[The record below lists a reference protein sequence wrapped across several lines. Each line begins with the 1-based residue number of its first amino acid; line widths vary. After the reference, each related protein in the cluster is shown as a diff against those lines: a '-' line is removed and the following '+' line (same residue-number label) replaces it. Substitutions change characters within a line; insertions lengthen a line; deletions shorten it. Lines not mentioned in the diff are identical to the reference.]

1 MSEPNGLSQALALFS
16 PIHKDGYKFVAIAA
30 AATVVA
36 FLISTILGLIFVLAT
51 AGLIFFFRD
60 PERMVPGRDGLVLA
74 PADGVIISV
83 GTVTPPSELGLGS
96 DSKTRVSIF
105 LSVLDV
111 HVIRTPVAGRVEA
124 SVYRPGQYL
133 NAASPQAPTLNEYQ
147 GFVIET
153 KDALQIGAVLV
164 AGTVARRIV
173 PSVGQGDSV
182 TAGREGGPHPL
193 RQPGRYLP
201 SAFGF
206 GFRWRRPAHHRG
218 RDRHRRFGVAGAQA
232 HFPAYLSR
240 HSLLPAGVPVLAE
253 FLSQNREP
261 ILGNSAGGA
270 QFAFPLEAKRE

>member
-16 PIHKDGYKFVAIAA
+16 PIHKDGYKFVAGAA

-36 FLISTILGLIFVLAT
+36 FLISTTLGLLFVVAT

-83 GTVTPPSELGLGS
+83 GTVTPPGELGLGS
-96 DSKTRVSIF
+96 DPKTRVSIF

-111 HVIRTPVAGRVEA
+111 HVIRTPVAGRIDA

-133 NAASPQAPTLNEYQ
+133 NAASPQAPALNEYQ

-173 PSVGQGDSV
+173 PEVGQGDSV
-182 TAGREGGPHPL
+182 TAGQRVGLIRFGS
-193 RQPGRYLP
+193 RVDIYLP
-201 SAFGF
+201 PSA
-206 GFRWRRPAHHRG
+206 
-218 RDRHRRFGVAGAQA
+218 
-232 HFPAYLSR
+232 S
-240 HSLLPAGVPVLAE
+240 VLAGE
-253 FLSQNREP
+253 GQRTIAGESVIADLESQEP
-261 ILGNSAGGA
+261 RRI
-270 QFAFPLEAKRE
+270 FRRI